1 MAKGLK
7 GAIQQRD
14 GDKYSLRFGSTNGI
28 LTADALEALARVVR
42 EKDAVVK
49 ITSGQRIAVKELK
62 EADILP
68 VCDVLPLI
76 PGGFYTQ
83 VCSGDAYCKFS
94 AQDSMKM
101 ARDINERFSNISVPA
116 KLKFAVSGCKLNCAE
131 AYIRDIG
138 LVAAKKGWTV
148 IVGGNSAGSSR
159 IGDILAEALTFEEA
173 LELVGK
179 FIAYYQENGEK
190 KRRTAKFVEKL
201 GIEKIRQD
209 LLG

>member
-14 GDKYSLRFGSTNGI
+14 GEKYSLRFGSTNGI
-28 LTADALEALARVVR
+28 LTADALEALAKVAR
-42 EKDAVVK
+42 EKDAVIK
-49 ITSGQRIAVKELK
+49 ITSGQRIAVKDLK
-62 EADILP
+62 EEDILP
-68 VCDVLPLI
+68 VCDELPLV

-83 VCSGDAYCKFS
+83 VCPGEAYCKFA

-101 ARDINERFSNISVPA
+101 ARDIDERFATVSAPA

-138 LVAAKKGWTV
+138 LIGTKKGWTIV
-148 IVGGNSAGSSR
+148 VGGNSGGNPR
-159 IGDILAEALTFEEA
+159 IADILAEELTFDEA
-173 LELVGK
+173 FEQVGK

-190 KRRTAKFVEKL
+190 KRRTARFVEKL
-201 GIEKIRQD
+201 GIEKIRED
-209 LLG
+209 LQG